1 MLALSEHDAKKSYLD
16 KVCSAVRWKQ
26 AHEAIRRELSDHIED
41 QAAAFEAD
49 GFAPDEAMEKA
60 VLEMGDA
67 EEVGYGLDAS
77 YRPREVKGIA
87 IPIAG
92 LVLIGMI
99 CRIWVTNTPV
109 DVKYMVAIIIGT
121 LCAFALY
128 NVNLYKFA
136 KYSGI
141 IFIGGLAIC
150 FVLHLMALYGYYS
163 FRFNN
168 PIVYYAA
175 CISPVVYAG
184 LVYSMR
190 DTGIKGLMLCG
201 AAAGALCLLVL
212 MIPSWTGILSIVVS
226 YLIILTAAISLGIF
240 GPRRVL
246 SLAVVIG
253 GIIISAAILLSLM
266 PDYFHYRLMF
276 ILHPELEPSSI
287 GYIGSIIR
295 EIVANA
301 KFIGT
306 SDHVVTAIG
315 RGADFVNEFLLSI
328 KWDFLLTIIIHRYGW
343 LSAITV
349 VLVLVNFIIT
359 GFRQVFRLGS
369 ALGKLL
375 GCGLMA
381 SFTVQIA
388 AYVFY
393 NIGIIVG
400 GPLPLPF
407 ISAGNTCLVINLAMA
422 GMLLSLLRTDG
433 LYTDTPSGKA
443 KRLRI
448 RFEWE

>member
-1 MLALSEHDAKKSYLD
+1 MSEHDVKKSYLD

-26 AHEAIRRELSDHIED
+26 AHEAIRCELSDHIED

-109 DVKYMVAIIIGT
+109 DVKYIVAIIIGT

-150 FVLHLMALYGYYS
+150 FGLHLMALYGSYS

-175 CISPVVYAG
+175 CFSPVVYAG

-226 YLIILTAAISLGIF
+226 YLIILTAAILLGVF
-240 GPRRVL
+240 GSRKGLYL
-246 SLAVVIG
+246 SIVYGSVIIAG
-253 GIIISAAILLSLM
+253 VIAFFSFSEYLRLRLHLILNPKTDWL
-266 PDYFHYRLMF
+266 
-276 ILHPELEPSSI
+276 
-287 GYIGSIIR
+287 GSIIKGVT
-295 EIVANA
+295 ENA
-301 KFIGT
+301 RFIGA
-306 SDHVVTAIG
+306 SDFTAHSMDQSSMLG
-315 RGADFVNEFLLSI
+315 FFHDTR
-328 KWDFLLTIIIHRYGW
+328 WDYLITLILYKYGW
-343 LSAITV
+343 LSVIALL
-349 VLVLVNFIIT
+349 LVIGNFLLD
-359 GFRQVFRLGS
+359 GFRRAFKLNS
-369 ALGKLL
+369 TLGKLL
-375 GCGLMA
+375 ACGIM
-381 SFTVQIA
+381 S
-388 AYVFY
+388 AYTMQTLSYVVS
-393 NIGIIVG
+393 NLGIFICA
-400 GPLPLPF
+400 PLPLPF
-407 ISAGNTCLVINLAMA
+407 IAHGNTALVINLAMA
-422 GMLLSLLRTDG
+422 GMLLSLFRTDG
-433 LYTDTPSGKA
+433 LYTDAPSGKA
-443 KRLRI
+443 KRLRV